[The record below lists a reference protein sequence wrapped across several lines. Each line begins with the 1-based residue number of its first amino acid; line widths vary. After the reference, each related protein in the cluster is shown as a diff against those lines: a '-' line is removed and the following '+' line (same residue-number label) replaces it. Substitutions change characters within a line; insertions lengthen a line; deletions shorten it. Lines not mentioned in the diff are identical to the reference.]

1 MKKDDLLDTALHLY
15 RSGRMV
21 TEIAATC
28 NVNRRTIH
36 RWIRQSGA
44 RRDDYERDRQ
54 ARYEEIRKKAEEKAT
69 REEQLKDYLFNIGW
83 DMMTNYLPTLKLRN
97 VTDIVKLDKMIE
109 GKIATAHE
117 WRE

>member
-15 RSGRMV
+15 RSGSMV

-44 RRDDYERDRQ
+44 RRDDYERERQ

-69 REEQLKDYLFNIGW
+69 REEPLKDYLFNMGW

-117 WRE
+117 WR